1 MDKFLGRHKLPNLTQ
16 EKKTSSLNIY
26 QVNSVNTSELCHR
39 EKSIGPDDL
48 TVEFHHIFK
57 E

>member
-26 QVNSVNTSELCHR
+26 QVNSLNTSELCHR